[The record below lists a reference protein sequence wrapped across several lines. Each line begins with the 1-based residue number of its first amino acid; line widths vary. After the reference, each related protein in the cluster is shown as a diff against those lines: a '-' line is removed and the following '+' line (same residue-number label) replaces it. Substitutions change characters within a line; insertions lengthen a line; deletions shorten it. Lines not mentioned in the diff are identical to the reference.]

1 MSILKKISLAVAAV
15 AIVSTSSF
23 AGQVLAGGNVPLI
36 NNVVGLGVLTLDLA
50 SDGNDVSIA
59 TFIVNNNS
67 GDYDITWN
75 LTNSG
80 NFENA
85 DGDQIA
91 MSNIVVQ
98 VSPSNT
104 GTLGTTG
111 VAPALPIAAGTG
123 TWSVTQ
129 TTATINYAVEM
140 IADWTSAQDALAGLY
155 TEQIEFTIVA
165 TL

>member
-1 MSILKKISLAVAAV
+1 MSIMKKISLAVAAV

-23 AGQVLAGGNVPLI
+23 AGQVLAGGNIPLI

-50 SDGNDVSIA
+50 SDGTGVSIA

-67 GDYDITWN
+67 ADYDITWT
-75 LTNSG
+75 LTNLG

-85 DGDQIA
+85 GGDQIT
-91 MSNIVVQ
+91 MSNIAVR

-104 GTLGTTG
+104 GTLGAGG
-111 VAPALPIAAGTG
+111 VAPAVAIAAGTG
-123 TWSVTQ
+123 NWSVTQ
-129 TTATINYAVEM
+129 TAATINYAVEM
-140 IADWTSAQDALAGLY
+140 IADWTSAANALAGLY

>member
-15 AIVSTSSF
+15 AVFSTSSF
-23 AGQVLAGGNVPLI
+23 AGQVLAGGNIPLI
-36 NNVVGLGVLTLDLA
+36 NNMVGLGVLTLDLA
-50 SDGNDVSIA
+50 SNGTGISIA
-59 TFIVNNNS
+59 TFIINNNS
-67 GDYDITWN
+67 ADYDITWT
-75 LTNSG
+75 LTNAG

-85 DGDQIA
+85 DGVQIP
-91 MSNIVVQ
+91 MSNIAVG

-104 GTLGTTG
+104 GTLGTGG
-111 VAPALPIAAGTG
+111 VAPAVAIAAGTG

-129 TTATINYAVEM
+129 TSATVNYAVEM
-140 IADWTSAQDALAGLY
+140 VADWTSAADALAGLY